1 MSDEYQLQVTR
12 RDDESSL
19 VLSSAQSSLVARGRR
34 DAALLTLSARAESEE
49 GRSGLL
55 GWPALWDQIEKPT
68 EEVQREAEQ
77 GYAPAQFNLGWR
89 YDNRHLGVPGVGQ
102 DYAEAAKWYHR
113 AADQGLAPAQ
123 FNLGVMYDMG
133 EGVGQDYL
141 EAARWYRKAAEQCAA
156 SAQFNLGIKYENGEG
171 VAQDATEAA
180 AWYRRAAEQG
190 FCKAQFN
197 LGLKYV
203 YGHGVAQ
210 DYVQGYMWMELA
222 APKANVADG
231 KRYAATRDR
240 VAANMSPAQIAEAQR
255 LALTWVTDRRD
266 ESIAKEGNLA
276 EGCNKCGERNELVFA
291 GCVCASCSEAL
302 DRQWGGSTA
311 TDWLVTRPDNSVGS
325 RVLDLVLLNTTYAQ
339 MKKYSWAANDSDSRI
354 QGFFRFRQATSE
366 EIAHFES
373 QPGIWSHASG
383 SRVVRPATHEE
394 VAAQKQRHRE
404 WQIAMDTDQIIRE
417 ACEELGI
424 QMNEHDVPVED
435 PQRIE
440 QAADGIAGR
449 LRQLGWL
456 EELAKMKREDSDALH
471 AMDGPPLL
479 EMALQR
485 SRRDTR

>member
-1 MSDEYQLQVTR
+1 MRGPRQTGQANVSDEYQLQVTR

-102 DYAEAAKWYHR
+102 DYAEAAKWYH
-113 AADQGLAPAQ
+113 
-123 FNLGVMYDMG
+123 
-133 EGVGQDYL
+133 
-141 EAARWYRKAAEQCAA
+141 
-156 SAQFNLGIKYENGEG
+156 
-171 VAQDATEAA
+171 
-180 AWYRRAAEQG
+180 RAAEQG